1 MPLRAQA
8 FLCTLRAVITTK
20 RYAYAHIN
28 THPSAHGIIAVLV
41 ALVCFL
47 VWRMARKD
55 DELRFKNRVIVDEVE
70 RRHRVIDR
78 AVKLGVNRAALL

>member
-1 MPLRAQA
+1 MHTS
-8 FLCTLRAVITTK
+8 TLILLLTV
-20 RYAYAHIN
+20 
-28 THPSAHGIIAVLV
+28 IIAVLV

-55 DELRFKNRVIVDEVE
+55 DELRLKNRVIVDEVV

-78 AVKLGVNRAALL
+78 AVKLGVNRAALLMTLSIIQINLNSYL

>member
-1 MPLRAQA
+1 MHTS
-8 FLCTLRAVITTK
+8 TLILLLT
-20 RYAYAHIN
+20 
-28 THPSAHGIIAVLV
+28 GIIAVLV

-55 DELRFKNRVIVDEVE
+55 DELRLKNRVIVDEVE

-78 AVKLGVNRAALL
+78 AVKLGANRAALLMTLSIIQINLNSYL

>member
-1 MPLRAQA
+1 MHTS
-8 FLCTLRAVITTK
+8 TLILLLT
-20 RYAYAHIN
+20 
-28 THPSAHGIIAVLV
+28 GIIAVIV

-55 DELRFKNRVIVDEVE
+55 DELRLKNRVIVDEVE

-78 AVKLGVNRAALL
+78 AVKLGVNRAALLMTLSIIQINLNSYL

>member
-1 MPLRAQA
+1 MHTS
-8 FLCTLRAVITTK
+8 TLILLLTV
-20 RYAYAHIN
+20 
-28 THPSAHGIIAVLV
+28 IIAVLV

-55 DELRFKNRVIVDEVE
+55 DELRLKNRVIVDEVE

-78 AVKLGVNRAALL
+78 AVKLGVNRAALLMTLSIIQINLNSYL

>member
-1 MPLRAQA
+1 MHTS
-8 FLCTLRAVITTK
+8 TLILLLT
-20 RYAYAHIN
+20 
-28 THPSAHGIIAVLV
+28 GIIAVLV

-55 DELRFKNRVIVDEVE
+55 DELRLKNRVIVNEVE

-78 AVKLGVNRAALL
+78 AVKLGVNRAALLMTLSIIQINLNSYL

>member
-1 MPLRAQA
+1 MHTS
-8 FLCTLRAVITTK
+8 TLILLLT
-20 RYAYAHIN
+20 
-28 THPSAHGIIAVLV
+28 GIIAVLV

-55 DELRFKNRVIVDEVE
+55 DELRLKNQVIVDEVE

-78 AVKLGVNRAALL
+78 AVKLGVNRAALLMTLSIIQINLNSYL

>member
-1 MPLRAQA
+1 MHTS
-8 FLCTLRAVITTK
+8 TLILLLT
-20 RYAYAHIN
+20 
-28 THPSAHGIIAVLV
+28 GIIAVLV

-55 DELRFKNRVIVDEVE
+55 DELRLKNRVIVDEVE

-78 AVKLGVNRAALL
+78 AVKLGVNHAALLMTLSIIQINLNSYL

>member
-1 MPLRAQA
+1 MHTS
-8 FLCTLRAVITTK
+8 TLILLLT
-20 RYAYAHIN
+20 
-28 THPSAHGIIAVLV
+28 GIIAVLV

-55 DELRFKNRVIVDEVE
+55 DELRLKNRVIVDEVE

-78 AVKLGVNRAALL
+78 AVKLGVNRAALLQARRQPCGPAHDPVNHPNKFE

>member
-1 MPLRAQA
+1 MHTS
-8 FLCTLRAVITTK
+8 TLILLLT
-20 RYAYAHIN
+20 
-28 THPSAHGIIAVLV
+28 GIIAVLV

-55 DELRFKNRVIVDEVE
+55 DELRLKNRVIVDEVE

-78 AVKLGVNRAALL
+78 AVKLGVNLAALLMTLSIIQINLNSYL

>member
-1 MPLRAQA
+1 MHTS
-8 FLCTLRAVITTK
+8 TLILLLT
-20 RYAYAHIN
+20 
-28 THPSAHGIIAVLV
+28 GIIAVLG

-55 DELRFKNRVIVDEVE
+55 DELRLKNRVIVDEVE

-78 AVKLGVNRAALL
+78 AVKLGVNRAALLMTLSIIQINLNSYL

>member
-1 MPLRAQA
+1 MHTS
-8 FLCTLRAVITTK
+8 TLILLFT
-20 RYAYAHIN
+20 
-28 THPSAHGIIAVLV
+28 GIIAVLV

-55 DELRFKNRVIVDEVE
+55 DELRLKNRVIVDEVE

-78 AVKLGVNRAALL
+78 AVKLGVNRAALLMTLSIIQINLNSYL

>member
-1 MPLRAQA
+1 MHTS
-8 FLCTLRAVITTK
+8 TLILLLT
-20 RYAYAHIN
+20 
-28 THPSAHGIIAVLV
+28 GIIAVLV

-55 DELRFKNRVIVDEVE
+55 DELRLKNRVIVDEEE

-78 AVKLGVNRAALL
+78 AVKLGVNRAALLMTLSIIQINLNSYL

>member
-1 MPLRAQA
+1 M
-8 FLCTLRAVITTK
+8 
-20 RYAYAHIN
+20 
-28 THPSAHGIIAVLV
+28 LV

-55 DELRFKNRVIVDEVE
+55 DELRLKNRVIVDEVE

-78 AVKLGVNRAALL
+78 AVKLGVNRAALLMTLSIIQINLNSYL

>member
-1 MPLRAQA
+1 MHTS
-8 FLCTLRAVITTK
+8 TLILLLT
-20 RYAYAHIN
+20 
-28 THPSAHGIIAVLV
+28 GIIAVLV

-55 DELRFKNRVIVDEVE
+55 DELRLKNRVIVDEVE

-78 AVKLGVNRAALL
+78 AVKLGVNRAALLMTLSIIQINLNSYLGIVV